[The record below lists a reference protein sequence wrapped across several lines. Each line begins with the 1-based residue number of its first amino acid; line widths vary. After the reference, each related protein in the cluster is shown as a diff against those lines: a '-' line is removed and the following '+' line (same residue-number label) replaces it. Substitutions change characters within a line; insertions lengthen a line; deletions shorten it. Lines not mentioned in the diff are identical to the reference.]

1 VGEKPSLHEIAAMPY
16 PASVMAMREH
26 YNSGWGKP
34 LPDEKYD
41 EPRTFKVRIDYS
53 FTTQGQRS
61 YTVEALSEEEAEEMA
76 VNEFDNDRQVETDA
90 EIDLVRA
97 KLATD
102 A

>member
-1 VGEKPSLHEIAAMPY
+1 MGKPSLHEIAAMPY

-26 YNSGWGKP
+26 YNAAWGLP

-41 EPRTFKVRIDYS
+41 EPRLFKVRIDYS

-76 VNEFDNDRQVETDA
+76 VNQFDSDLQVETDA
-90 EIDLVRA
+90 EIDLVHA
-97 KLATD
+97 KLASN